1 MFGGMTEGS
10 ALYILRKGD
19 KDNAPKLHVAYVTKR
34 SDPVNANG
42 TPAVNF
48 GMPMDTFVNVE
59 AHAGEE
65 TYKFDALKAKDT
77 FRVYPEQNT
86 VIADNPEPI
95 IREVE
100 AMSRVSQ
107 QVLETVPYHQSVV
120 DSREAMMCM
129 LNPQLAK
136 EKEQEQKIGALESK
150 IGGMETTLC
159 NIQDMLAKALSG
171 GGRKSNNS

>member
-34 SDPVNANG
+34 SEPVNANG
-42 TPAVNF
+42 TPAMNF

-59 AHAGEE
+59 ATAGEE

-77 FRVYPEQNT
+77 FRIYPEQNT

-100 AMSRVSQ
+100 AMNRVSA

-120 DSREAMMCM
+120 DAHEEMLCM

-136 EKEQEQKIGALESK
+136 EKEQEQKIGALEYRMS
-150 IGGMETTLC
+150 GMEGTLGD
-159 NIQDMLAKALSG
+159 IKDMLAKALSG
-171 GGRKSNNS
+171 GSRKSNSN